1 MADGDR
7 ALSSF
12 VGRRRQVRGRA
23 GAGCLK
29 NIAPEE
35 HFSRL
40 LGARLRG
47 RAVPCAARCGAAA
60 MRSSFRLFVQPNG
73 LFLFFRITHGLSVE
87 APERICLSPRI
98 YHYSLQTST
107 KELILVLKLCYLL

>member
-29 NIAPEE
+29 SLIPEE

-40 LGARLRG
+40 LAARLRG

-60 MRSSFRLFVQPNG
+60 MRSSFPYSFRLTAY
-73 LFLFFRITHGLSVE
+73 FFF
-87 APERICLSPRI
+87 PE
-98 YHYSLQTST
+98 
-107 KELILVLKLCYLL
+107 